1 MNRVGRLV
9 IVSGLAGLMLAVPAA
24 SSTAGEPKDAAPPG
38 QVRIQK
44 VEVRASAV
52 GPVVLLRVQNRAIP
66 ILVDAVVAESI
77 LGALS
82 GKKLP
87 RPLTHDL
94 MHNILEGF
102 EGKVS
107 QVLVTLKDRTY
118 YGALAVVMGKT
129 TRVFDSRSSDAIA
142 LAIHFK
148 APILVS
154 QELLDTVGVELEK
167 PGGTLL

>member
-1 MNRVGRLV
+1 MDRVARLGV
-9 IVSGLAGLMLAVPAA
+9 VFALAGLMLVVPAA
-24 SSTAGEPKDAAPPG
+24 SSAAGEPKDPAPPG

-66 ILVDAVVAESI
+66 ILVDVVVAESI
-77 LGALS
+77 LGALT

-94 MHNILEGF
+94 MHSILEGF
-102 EGKVS
+102 EGRVS

-154 QELLDTVGVELEK
+154 QELLDTAGVELEK
-167 PGGTLL
+167 PGGTIL